1 MARRQVAA
9 FNLSFLDL
17 LSGALGAIIFL
28 FVIVPKG
35 GGASAPTKT
44 IQATLQLDT
53 LHRQVW
59 GSIVDS
65 LANKKIGDTL
75 LVIVTDYG
83 IMEQVK
89 ECPECPTCPPNRP
102 CPACPQCPPA
112 SSPAAVASTPAQQ
125 VTPVVTSKPVPAAT
139 TTAPVTKPVAANN
152 SSSSNAYRGLKP
164 SNPCKV
170 AFEISWDSADDNVD
184 LFVYKGSQFVS
195 GASGKRNNSQI
206 GEWDSGRSK
215 TKLFSND
222 FRTDQEAV
230 RQFKKILPGEYRMYA
245 RFKETNP
252 KQPRQSIQIKGL
264 LYTKNEQG
272 KEEGR
277 EFSTTIPLSR
287 RSPSDSINDKKLVAT
302 VNLREDG
309 TFSFQQN

>member
-1 MARRQVAA
+1 MARREVAA

-17 LSGALGAIIFL
+17 LSGALGAVIFL

-53 LHRQVW
+53 LHGQVW
-59 GSIVDS
+59 GSVVDS

-75 LVIVTDYG
+75 LVIITEYG
-83 IMEQVK
+83 VMEQIK
-89 ECPECPTCPPNRP
+89 ECPDCPICPPNRP
-102 CPACPQCPPA
+102 CPTCPQCPPA
-112 SSPAAVASTPAQQ
+112 STPAAVASVPAQQ
-125 VTPVVTSKPVPAAT
+125 VATKPTPATATPAHEA
-139 TTAPVTKPVAANN
+139 KPVATNN
-152 SSSSNAYRGLKP
+152 SSNSSNAYRGLKP
-164 SNPCKV
+164 SNPCKA
-170 AFEISWDSADDNVD
+170 AFEISWDNADDNVD

-230 RQFKKILPGEYRMYA
+230 RQFKKIIPGEYRIYA
-245 RFKETNP
+245 RFKETSP
-252 KQPRQSIQIKGL
+252 KQPRQSISIKGL
-264 LYTKNEQG
+264 VYTKNEQG

-277 EFSTTIPLSR
+277 EFATTIPL
-287 RSPSDSINDKKLVAT
+287 SINDKKLVAT
-302 VNLREDG
+302 VNLKEDG